1 MKQIVADA
9 NLWVHHWRSPNTLLM
24 ELADEGRIWTHPIV
38 IGELSMGNLRL
49 REAALWNLVRL
60 GRPPLATDAE
70 TRQMVEAR
78 RLWGRGIGWNDAK
91 ILASVVI
98 GSCLLWTKDRR
109 LDEIAEEMGV
119 AWRG

>member
-1 MKQIVADA
+1 MKPVVVDSNI
-9 NLWVHHWRSPNTLLM
+9 WVHHWRNENRLLM
-24 ELADEGRIWTHPIV
+24 DMMADGEIWTHPLV
-38 IGELSMGNLRL
+38 IGELSMGTLRN
-49 REAALWNLVRL
+49 RERLLWDLTRL
-60 GRPPLATDAE
+60 GRPQLATDAE

-98 GSCLLWTKDRR
+98 GGCLLWTQDKR
-109 LDEIAEEMGV
+109 LDEAALEMGA

>member
-1 MKQIVADA
+1 
-9 NLWVHHWRSPNTLLM
+9 
-24 ELADEGRIWTHPIV
+24 
-38 IGELSMGNLRL
+38 
-49 REAALWNLVRL
+49 L

-70 TRQMVEAR
+70 TLQMVEAR

-98 GSCLLWTKDRR
+98 GGCLLWTRDRR
-109 LDEIAEEMGV
+109 LDEIAKEVGV

>member
-1 MKQIVADA
+1 MKPVVVDSNI
-9 NLWVHHWRSPNTLLM
+9 WVHHWRARNSLLM
-24 ELADEGRIWTHPIV
+24 AMVEDGEVWTHPLI
-38 IGELSMGNLRL
+38 IGELSMGTLRD
-49 REAALWNLVRL
+49 RDRTLWDLTRL

-91 ILASVVI
+91 ILASIVI
-98 GSCLLWTKDRR
+98 GGCQLWTRDLR
-109 LDEIAEEMGV
+109 LDEVAGELGV

>member
-1 MKQIVADA
+1 MKPVVVDSNI
-9 NLWVHHWRSPNTLLM
+9 WVHHWRTENRLLM
-24 ELADEGRIWTHPIV
+24 EMMADGEIWTHPLV
-38 IGELSMGNLRL
+38 IGELSMGTLRN
-49 REAALWNLVRL
+49 RERLLWDLTRL
-60 GRPPLATDAE
+60 GRPQLATDAE

-98 GSCLLWTKDRR
+98 GGCLLWTQDKR
-109 LDEIAEEMGV
+109 LDEAALEMGA

>member
-1 MKQIVADA
+1 MNAVVVDS
-9 NLWVHHWRSPNTLLM
+9 NVWVHHWRSRNPLLM
-24 ELADEGRIWTHPIV
+24 AMVDDGEVWTHPLI
-38 IGELSMGNLRL
+38 IGELSMGTLRD
-49 REAALWNLVRL
+49 RERTLWDLTRL

-98 GSCLLWTKDRR
+98 GGCRLWTRDLR
-109 LDEIAEEMGV
+109 LDAAAGELGV
-119 AWRG
+119 AWTG

>member
-1 MKQIVADA
+1 MKQILADA
-9 NLWVHHWRSPNTLLM
+9 NIWVHHWRIPNPQLL
-24 ELADEGRIWTHPIV
+24 ELTDAGRILTHPIV
-38 IGELSMGNLRL
+38 IGELSMGNLRN
-49 REAALWNLVRL
+49 REATLWSLVRL

-98 GSCLLWTKDRR
+98 GNCLLWTRDAR
-109 LDEIAEEMGV
+109 LDEIAAEMSV

>member
-1 MKQIVADA
+1 MNAVVVDS
-9 NLWVHHWRSPNTLLM
+9 NVWVHHWRSRNPLLM
-24 ELADEGRIWTHPIV
+24 ALVDDGEVWTHPLI
-38 IGELSMGNLRL
+38 IGELSMGTLRD
-49 REAALWNLVRL
+49 RERTLWDLTRL

-98 GSCLLWTKDRR
+98 GGCRLWTRDVR
-109 LDEIAEEMGV
+109 LDEVAGELGV